1 MQDTKVLFTTD
12 AVYCPWLIGA
22 EMCINETLE
31 DGLEFEFEGQRNGL
45 SFTLY
50 RDGVKELRDFLDRW
64 LED

>member
-1 MQDTKVLFTTD
+1 MQDRKVLFTTD
-12 AVYCPWLIGA
+12 AVDCAWFMWADLH
-22 EMCINETLE
+22 INETFK

-50 RDGVKELRDFLDRW
+50 RGGVKELRDFLDRW